1 MQDVEIWTF
10 LNEVIKYYL
19 IRGVFTNWFT
29 PVLYWRE
36 TKNFYEIPKVLISK
50 HTHTHTH
57 TEDQI
62 QPLRKPQGE

>member
-50 HTHTHTH
+50 HTHTG
-57 TEDQI
+57 DQI
-62 QPLRKPQGE
+62 QLLRKPQGE